1 MLWAGALQ
9 SQTEGGSQR
18 RRDFNL
24 PLTASPGPDP
34 YFQEKL
40 LLLTL
45 DLLFHLLVEMLDF
58 FIISSNFP
66 AEVAK
71 GESDEVYA
79 RFLYPGLGHQN
90 PIWSRGLGG
99 VTAWLRS
106 VKPAGS
112 VPEDEL
118 TQQDLFWLLVL
129 SRWPLLYP
137 PSHLYQT
144 IHTFLGEASLALS
157 SFTLLYCNTK
167 PLASARLTLPP
178 ACWSPC
184 LWPA

>member
-1 MLWAGALQ
+1 MPWAGALQ
-9 SQTEGGSQR
+9 SQIEGGSQR

-99 VTAWLRS
+99 
-106 VKPAGS
+106 
-112 VPEDEL
+112 
-118 TQQDLFWLLVL
+118 
-129 SRWPLLYP
+129 
-137 PSHLYQT
+137 
-144 IHTFLGEASLALS
+144 
-157 SFTLLYCNTK
+157 
-167 PLASARLTLPP
+167 
-178 ACWSPC
+178 
-184 LWPA
+184 